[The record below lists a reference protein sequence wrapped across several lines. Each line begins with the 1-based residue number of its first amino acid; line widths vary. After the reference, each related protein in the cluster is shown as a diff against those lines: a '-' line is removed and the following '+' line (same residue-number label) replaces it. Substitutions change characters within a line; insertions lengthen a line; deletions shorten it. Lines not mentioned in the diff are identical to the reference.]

1 MDVEKA
7 LKLIKAAVDLTEQ
20 VSAVVGDA
28 ARAMKSNDAA
38 VVQQELLAMRRRN
51 DEAFERVD
59 AKLAQAAG

>member
-7 LKLIKAAVDLTEQ
+7 LKLIKAAVELTEQ

-38 VVQQELLAMRRRN
+38 VVQQELQAMRIRN
-51 DEAFERVD
+51 DEAFARVD
-59 AKLAQAAG
+59 AKLAQVTS